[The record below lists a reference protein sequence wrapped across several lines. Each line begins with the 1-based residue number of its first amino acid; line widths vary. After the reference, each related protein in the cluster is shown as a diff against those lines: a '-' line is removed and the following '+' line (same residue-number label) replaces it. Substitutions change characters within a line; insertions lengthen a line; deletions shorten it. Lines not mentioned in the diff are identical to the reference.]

1 MELTTKVG
9 AIAAL
14 ATLCGTALA
23 NPVIIADSVADFG
36 GVQGEN
42 GWHYGYYN
50 LEDISTESGVSVA
63 LSEFRQLSSFNAST
77 GWWAVNAEA
86 AAGNPANGSVPA
98 SYTVITRSRMHPNAA
113 WATANVVPDEQ
124 WASRRWISSVTGE
137 ITISGLIAHH
147 EYFGLNMVGNGT
159 IAHILV
165 DGQSVFSYDVGLLDF
180 QGTFYS
186 LDLNVVQGSVIEMV
200 VGAKG
205 NPLFDATTFTMRV
218 STLVPAPGAMA
229 LLGLGGL
236 MVGPRRRR

>member
-1 MELTTKVG
+1 MELATKVG

-14 ATLCGTALA
+14 ATLCGAALA

-63 LSEFRQLSSFNAST
+63 LSEFRQLSAFNAST

-86 AAGNPANGSVPA
+86 AAGNPANGSVPG
-98 SYTVITRSRMHPNAA
+98 SYTVISRSRMHPNAG
-113 WATANVVPDEQ
+113 WVTANVVPDEQ

-137 ITISGLIAHH
+137 ITISGLIAQH

-159 IAHILV
+159 IAHIFV
-165 DGQSVFSYDVGLLDF
+165 DGQSVFSYDVGLMDF

-205 NPLFDATTFTMRV
+205 NPLYDATTFTMRV

>member
-1 MELTTKVG
+1 MELATKVG

-14 ATLCGTALA
+14 ATLCGSALA

-63 LSEFRQLSSFNAST
+63 LSDFRQLSSFNAST

-86 AAGNPANGSVPA
+86 ASGNTANGSVPGA
-98 SYTVITRSRMHPNAA
+98 YTVITRSRMHPNAA
-113 WATANVVPDEQ
+113 WGTANVVPDEQ

-147 EYFGLNMVGNGT
+147 EYFGVNMVGNGT

-165 DGQSVFSYDVGLLDF
+165 DGQSVFSYDVGLMDF

-205 NPLFDATTFTMRV
+205 NPLYDATTFTMRV